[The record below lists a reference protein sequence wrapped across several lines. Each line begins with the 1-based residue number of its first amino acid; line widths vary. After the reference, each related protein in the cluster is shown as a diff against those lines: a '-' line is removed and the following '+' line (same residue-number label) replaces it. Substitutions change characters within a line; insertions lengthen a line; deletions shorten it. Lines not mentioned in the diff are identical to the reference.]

1 MTLKRLLLLL
11 FLIVPLAAGAQ
22 DDPDT
27 AAPGTDPQ
35 RATEAAGAAVA
46 ASARTDSE
54 LEPAALES
62 KAVTKALP
70 PLPGEVPVAPAS
82 WWQDASALL
91 ETGGPVVMLLLG
103 LSVIALT
110 LVLVKL
116 YQFRRARLWQ
126 RAPARQALARWRRG
140 EVDEALVV
148 ADASA
153 NPSAQAL
160 ARAIRGVGRGLPD
173 AQVREEVLR
182 YGSDALFQLRR
193 GFRPLEVIGSL
204 APLLGLLGT
213 VLGMIEAFR
222 QLEAAGNQVNP
233 AILSGGIWEALL
245 TTAVGLC
252 VAIPVVA
259 VLNWLERVVDQLAH
273 EMDDLVTQV
282 FTEDLSAAAA
292 AQARKEPAHGPVPVA
307 EGPDRRRRAHAGS

>member
-1 MTLKRLLLLL
+1 MSLKSALLAFALLL
-11 FLIVPLAAGAQ
+11 PLVAGAQ
-22 DDPDT
+22 EALDPEAPT
-27 AAPGTDPQ
+27 VAGQAVAEGGAA
-35 RATEAAGAAVA
+35 ATQASVPSPEQEGPEAPPAAGEQPAPAGESAVA
-46 ASARTDSE
+46 A
-54 LEPAALES
+54 AA
-62 KAVTKALP
+62 
-70 PLPGEVPVAPAS
+70 
-82 WWQDASALL
+82 WWQDAVALL
-91 ETGGPVVMLLLG
+91 ATGGPVVMLLLG

-116 YQFRRARLWQ
+116 YQFQRARLW
-126 RAPARQALARWRRG
+126 RREPARQALALWQQG
-140 EVDEALVV
+140 EVDEALAV

-160 ARAIRGVGRGLPD
+160 ARAIRGVRRGLPE
-173 AQVREEVLR
+173 AIVREEVLR

-213 VLGMIEAFR
+213 VLGMIEAFQ

-259 VLNWLERVVDQLAH
+259 VLNALERVVDHLAH
-273 EMDDLVTQV
+273 DMDNLVTQV

-292 AQARKEPAHGPVPVA
+292 PRAETSPSPGPTPVA
-307 EGPDRRRRAHAGS
+307 DEAATRRRAHAGA